1 MSREEKQQ
9 TQQAELQKNL
19 WNIANT
25 LRGNMD
31 ANEFKDYILGLIFYR
46 YLSENLVNYVEGTLL
61 KDDKISYKEAWSK
74 DEYRYKLYNFKNYLG
89 STDGYTF
96 FNDYYVQQM
105 EALDIKYDSIIN
117 NVSLVPVNT
126 SKWQNILHSLKN
138 VFSLKGEKRY
148 NVN

>member
-1 MSREEKQQ
+1 MFPALSCVIIF
-9 TQQAELQKNL
+9 TSYF
-19 WNIANT
+19 
-25 LRGNMD
+25 D
-31 ANEFKDYILGLIFYR
+31 NEIKK
-46 YLSENLVNYVEGTLL
+46 LVTTA
-61 KDDKISYKEAWSK
+61 DI

>member
-1 MSREEKQQ
+1 M
-9 TQQAELQKNL
+9 
-19 WNIANT
+19 NIDIN
-25 LRGNMD
+25 
-31 ANEFKDYILGLIFYR
+31 YILYYF
-46 YLSENLVNYVEGTLL
+46 
-61 KDDKISYKEAWSK
+61 
-74 DEYRYKLYNFKNYLG
+74 EYYLG